1 MKAERKGSTALHPS
15 SFILHPCFAVLSCL
29 LSLGA
34 FLACGY
40 HLQGRGGA
48 LPPTIKT
55 MAVLPFDR
63 QIPVL
68 ELDQRVTEAVTRE
81 LVQRARIKVQSKS
94 AGADAVLK
102 GTLIAYSSAPVS
114 YDPATGLANRY
125 RVQMVA
131 RVTVTDSSGKV
142 LFKSDGFMFEE
153 LYERSAMPSAYI
165 SDEAA
170 AYDVIARDFARSLVS
185 AIMEGGT

>member
-1 MKAERKGSTALHPS
+1 MRIERR
-15 SFILHPCFAVLSCL
+15 
-29 LSLGA
+29 GA
-34 FLACGY
+34 FFFALYPLPFTLLLLAFCLTLLTCGY

-81 LVQRARIKVQSKS
+81 LVQRARIKVQSS
-94 AGADAVLK
+94 TAGADAVLV
-102 GTLIAYSSAPVS
+102 GTLTAYAASPVS

-131 RVTVTDSSGKV
+131 KVTVTDSAGKV

-153 LYERSAMPSAYI
+153 LYERSALPSAYI
-165 SDEAA
+165 SDQVI

>member
-1 MKAERKGSTALHPS
+1 MSFKRKRSASLHTS
-15 SFILHPCFAVLSCL
+15 YFILHTCFVAAFCLPL
-29 LSLGA
+29 LS
-34 FLACGY
+34 CGY

-48 LPPTIKT
+48 LPPAIKT

-81 LVQRARIKVQSKS
+81 LVQRARIKVQSTS
-94 AGADAVLK
+94 AGADAVLT
-102 GTLIAYSSAPVS
+102 GTLTAYAASPVS

-131 RVTVTDSSGKV
+131 RVTVTDSAGKA

-153 LYERSAMPSAYI
+153 LYERSALPSAYI
-165 SDEAA
+165 SDQVI